1 MVGRGVG
8 SWFSVALAWLLLLGA
23 PGHAADLTLQL
34 KNGDRVSGQFIS
46 EADDRI
52 RLQHPVLG
60 TLIIP
65 VNEVAARIT
74 PASPPPASQPP
85 TPPPPSPA
93 PSVTPTKAPAAA
105 APRRWTFDLQA
116 GLDLGFGA
124 SDRQLYNSRARITYA
139 KNRLRNTFDYMFTF
153 GEANGTRSANRMDGM
168 LKTDYEI
175 GRRLFLYDLG
185 GVGYDALR
193 RIDLRYEVGPG
204 IGYHVLRQEKLKLNI
219 ELGANYQVHQF
230 KGGTESD
237 SFFYRLA
244 EDAIWQIT
252 PKLGF
257 DQKFEF
263 FPGLTDFEQFRF
275 RFEGSLRYAL
285 RSNLYLNL
293 TALDIYDNQP
303 AASVSKNDVQ
313 LRSSIGLKF

>member
-1 MVGRGVG
+1 MAVTL
-8 SWFSVALAWLLLLGA
+8 SLLLLPA
-23 PGHAADLTLQL
+23 VPGSAAELTLQL
-34 KNGDRVSGQFIS
+34 KNGDRISGSFLS
-46 EADDRI
+46 ESDGRV
-52 RLQHPVLG
+52 RLQHSVLG
-60 TLIIP
+60 TLSIP
-65 VNEVAARIT
+65 TNEVAARIT
-74 PASPPPASQPP
+74 APNNPATAGAARPA
-85 TPPPPSPA
+85 PPPPPIA
-93 PSVTPTKAPAAA
+93 ATPSKAPTPA

-204 IGYHVLRQEKLKLNI
+204 IGYHVLRREKVKLNI
-219 ELGANYQVHQF
+219 EVGANYQVHQF

-237 SFFYRLA
+237 SFFYRVA